1 MQLTIY
7 GYAKA
12 LFALLPSFTRS
23 AAMIGGGALRAYYDK
38 TEVADV
44 DLFFRTNA
52 DYERALAEMHEH
64 PAFRFT
70 GWKGRTAVFKR
81 GDGLEYNLIGFM
93 WDDAQGTLARFD
105 FRCCRMVAWIAND
118 GSLEFLAE
126 PGAINDAVTK
136 TLIVLLNNGTE
147 RTIKRVLHYQN
158 DYGYVLDM
166 TADEHLEPAEPEQ
179 LELFTEELLADA
191 VRAESIPSAA
201 ICRYLS
207 RVPRARGGYGED

>member
-23 AAMIGGGALRAYYDK
+23 TAMIAGGALRAYYDK
-38 TEVADV
+38 TPVADV
-44 DLFFRTNA
+44 DLCFRSNE
-52 DYERALAEMHEH
+52 DYERALAEMHAH

-70 GWKGRTAVFKR
+70 GTKGRTAVFKR
-81 GDGLEYNLIGFM
+81 GDGLEYNLVGFM
-93 WDDAQGTLARFD
+93 PGTPQETIGRFD
-105 FRCCRMVAWIAND
+105 FRCCRMVAWLTTD
-118 GSLEFLAE
+118 GVLEFLAA

-136 TLIVLLNNGTE
+136 TLIVLLNNGTG
-147 RTIKRVLHYQN
+147 RTIKRVTHYQD
-158 DYGYVLDM
+158 DYGYVLDL

-179 LELFTEELLADA
+179 LDLFADEMREDA
-191 VRAESIPSAA
+191 VRAESTPSTETV
-201 ICRYLS
+201 RYLA